1 MSFPT
6 LRNTPQF
13 NSSSPQYYS
22 PSGINVPAGYQ
33 NQPTVTSAA
42 MTYEG
47 TLTRAAIGFVV
58 LLAAAGIAW
67 FVPVLVIPGLIVGL
81 VLGLVI
87 AFKRITNPAAVLS
100 YAAAEGLVVG
110 GLSGLMERIYPGIAS
125 QAVLATLVVFAVV
138 MFLYRVNIFRATP
151 RMTKI
156 FIIASISYALF
167 GLINLALMLTGVTT
181 GMFGM
186 YSDLGFWG
194 IAIGV
199 LGVLLASYSLVLD
212 FTYIDNGVNNK
223 AEAKWEWFAAFSLIG
238 TLVWLYVEVLRL
250 LALFRN

>member
-13 NSSSPQYYS
+13 NRPNTQYA
-22 PSGINVPAGYQ
+22 PPPAEYQ
-33 NQPTVTSAA
+33 NSPVGSGAT

-47 TLTRAAIGFVV
+47 TLTRAAIGFVI
-58 LLAAAGIAW
+58 LLVAAAVAW
-67 FVPVLVIPGLIVGL
+67 FAPVLVIPGLIVGL

-87 AFKRITNPAAVLS
+87 AFKRITNPAAILS

-110 GLSGLMERIYPGIAS
+110 GLSSLMETLYSGIAS

-151 RMTKI
+151 RMNKI
-156 FIIASISYALF
+156 FIIAAISYGLF
-167 GLINLALMLTGVTT
+167 GLINLGLMLTGVTT

-194 IAIGV
+194 IAIGI

-212 FTYIDNGVNNK
+212 FTYIENGVNNR
-223 AEAKWEWFAAFSLIG
+223 ADSKWEWFAAFSLIG
-238 TLVWLYVEVLRL
+238 TLVWLYVEILRL
-250 LALFRN
+250 LALSRN